1 MMKRLLILSVCVAVI
16 MSCKDNKTTE
26 NEDVENQTE
35 MEQVPDM
42 HTSQIALDWDG
53 IYKGVLPC
61 ADCEGIETEVTLR
74 DDNSYVIKRLYLGK
88 DETVFEETGDLQ
100 WTEDGST
107 VVLTNSN
114 DGNATL
120 YKVGEN
126 HLRQLDLEGRAIRGE
141 LAEKYLL
148 QKN

>member
-1 MMKRLLILSVCVAVI
+1 MKKLLILSVCVAVI

-120 YKVGEN
+120 FKVGEN
-126 HLRQLDLEGRAIRGE
+126 HLRQLDLESRAIRGE

>member
-1 MMKRLLILSVCVAVI
+1 MKRLLILSVCVAVI

-35 MEQVPDM
+35 VEQVPDM

-61 ADCEGIETEVTLR
+61 ADCEGIETKVTLR
-74 DDNSYVIKRLYLGK
+74 DDNSYTIKRLYLGK
-88 DETVFEETGDLQ
+88 DETVFQETGDLQ

-120 YKVGEN
+120 FKVGEN